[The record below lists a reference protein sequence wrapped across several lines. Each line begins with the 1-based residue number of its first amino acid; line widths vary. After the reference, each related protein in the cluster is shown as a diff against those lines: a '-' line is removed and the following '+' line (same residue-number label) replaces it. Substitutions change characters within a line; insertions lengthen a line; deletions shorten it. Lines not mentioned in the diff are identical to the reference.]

1 MTPDKW
7 SAKGTLFSKNQ
18 KLKCGE
24 KVLDLSMPRVIGVLN
39 ITPDSFYDGGRFTN
53 IPEGLNHVE
62 RMIADGAAI
71 IDVGAAST
79 RPGAALVPEG
89 VELERLLP
97 YVEAVRK
104 AFPDIIISI
113 DTYRSKVASNA
124 INLGADMIND
134 ISGGLFD
141 DKMFGL
147 LSQTGVAYILM
158 HIKGTPG
165 SMQHNPFYED
175 VVNEISLFFACQVK
189 LLRKMGVENII
200 LDPGFGFGKSVGHN
214 YEILQKLDNFTELGL
229 PVAVG
234 VSRKS
239 MINKV
244 LGTLPSEA
252 LNGTTVLN
260 TIAILMGADILRVH
274 DVKEAVEAIEL
285 CANFMR

>member
-7 SAKGTLFSKNQ
+7 SAKDTLFSKNR

-24 KVLDLSMPRVIGVLN
+24 KVLDLSTPSVIGVLN
-39 ITPDSFYDGGRFTN
+39 VTPDSFYDGGRFTTVS
-53 IPEGLNHVE
+53 EGLNHVE
-62 RMIADGAAI
+62 KMIADGAAI

-79 RPGAALVPEG
+79 RPGAALVPED

-97 YVEAVRK
+97 FVEAIRK
-104 AFPDIIISI
+104 NFPDIIISI
-113 DTYRSKVASNA
+113 DTYRANVASKA
-124 INLGADMIND
+124 IDQGADMIND

-147 LSQTGVAYILM
+147 LSQTGAAYIMM
-158 HIKGTPG
+158 HIKGTPE

-175 VVNEISLFFACQVK
+175 VVKEISLFFASRMK

-252 LNGTTVLN
+252 LNGTTVLH
-260 TIAILMGADILRVH
+260 TVAIMMGADILRVH
-274 DVKEAVEAIEL
+274 DVKEAVETVRL
-285 CANFMR
+285 CGNFMK

>member
-1 MTPDKW
+1 MTPNKW
-7 SAKGTLFSKNQ
+7 GDKGTLFSKNQ

-24 KVLDLSMPRVIGVLN
+24 KLLDLSIPRVIGILN

-53 IPEGLNHVE
+53 IPEGLNHVGK
-62 RMIADGAAI
+62 MIADGAAI

-79 RPGAALVPEG
+79 RPGAALVPED
-89 VELERLLP
+89 VELDRLLP
-97 YVEAVRK
+97 FVKAIRK
-104 AFPDIIISI
+104 EFPGIIISI
-113 DTYRSKVASNA
+113 DTYRSKVASKA
-124 INLGADMIND
+124 VGEGADMIND

-141 DKMFGL
+141 DKMFDV
-147 LSQTGVAYILM
+147 LSQTGAAYILM

-165 SMQHNPFYED
+165 SMQHNPSYED
-175 VVNEISLFFACQVK
+175 VVKEILLFFVSQVK
-189 LLRKMGVENII
+189 LLSKMGVENII

-214 YEILQKLDNFTELGL
+214 YEILQKLDSFAELGL

-244 LGTLPSEA
+244 LGTIPSEA

-260 TIAILMGADILRVH
+260 TIAILMGAHILRVH

-285 CANFMR
+285 CANFMK

>member
-1 MTPDKW
+1 MTPNKW
-7 SAKGTLFSKNQ
+7 GDKGTLFSKNQ

-24 KVLDLSMPRVIGVLN
+24 KLLDLSIPRVIGVLN

-53 IPEGLNHVE
+53 IPDGLNHVE
-62 RMIADGAAI
+62 KMIADGAAI

-79 RPGAALVPEG
+79 RPGAALVPED
-89 VELERLLP
+89 VESDRLLP
-97 YVEAVRK
+97 FVKAIRK
-104 AFPDIIISI
+104 EFPGIIISI
-113 DTYRSKVASNA
+113 DTYRSKVASKA
-124 INLGADMIND
+124 VDEGADMIND

-141 DKMFGL
+141 DKMFDV
-147 LSQTGVAYILM
+147 LSQTGAAYILM

-165 SMQHNPFYED
+165 SMQHNPTYED
-175 VVNEISLFFACQVK
+175 VVKEILLFFVSQVK

-214 YEILQKLDNFTELGL
+214 YEILQKLDNFVELGL

-244 LGTLPSEA
+244 LGTIPSEA

-260 TIAILMGADILRVH
+260 TIAILMGAHILRVH

-285 CANFMR
+285 CANFMK